1 MRKTAIQAALA
12 ATTVTA
18 FLAAGASAA
27 PTVTL
32 KAKAVPIS
40 GFPHTGNILGAG
52 AAVQAEFT
60 ISGTEYGGFPPPL
73 IGVNFYLPK
82 GAKIHSKGFR
92 ICSKAVLEQM
102 GPRRCPKGS
111 AAGPIGHAQGVVAFG
126 SERVREDVSIASFF
140 TPNGLL
146 FYTEGHSPVQLEF
159 ISAGRYVNLGG
170 AGGFG
175 PKLVTAVPLV
185 ETVPGAPD
193 ASVERINVKVGAAM
207 RSHGKTIY
215 YGTMPRKCP
224 KGGFPVKAEL
234 TFAGLGGL
242 PQQTVTARYKSPC
255 PRRH

>member
-1 MRKTAIQAALA
+1 MRKTAILAALA

-18 FLAAGASAA
+18 LLAPGALAA

-82 GAKIHSKGFR
+82 GAKIHSRGFKT
-92 ICSKAVLEQM
+92 CSKAVLEQM
-102 GPRRCPKGS
+102 GPGRCPKGS

-126 SERVREDVSIASFF
+126 SERVREEVSIGSFF

-159 ISAGRYVNLGG
+159 LSAGRYVNLGG

-175 PKLVTAVPLV
+175 PKLVTTVPL
-185 ETVPGAPD
+185 
-193 ASVERINVKVGAAM
+193 
-207 RSHGKTIY
+207 
-215 YGTMPRKCP
+215 
-224 KGGFPVKAEL
+224 
-234 TFAGLGGL
+234 
-242 PQQTVTARYKSPC
+242 
-255 PRRH
+255 

>member
-1 MRKTAIQAALA
+1 MRKATIVSAVALASATLGLTQAAP
-12 ATTVTA
+12 
-18 FLAAGASAA
+18 AA
-27 PTVTL
+27 PIVKL
-32 KAKAVPIS
+32 KAKAVPIA

-82 GAKIHSKGFR
+82 GAKIHSQGFKT
-92 ICSKAVLEQM
+92 CSKAVLEQM

-126 SERVREDVSIASFF
+126 SERVREEVSIASFF

-159 ISAGRYVNLGG
+159 LSAGRYVNLGG

-175 PKLVTAVPLV
+175 PKLITQVPLV

-193 ASVERINVKVGAAM
+193 ASVEKINVKVGAAR
-207 RSHGKTIY
+207 RSHGKAIY

-224 KGGFPVKAEL
+224 RGGFPVKAEL
-234 TFAGLGGL
+234 IFAGLGGL
-242 PQQTVTARYKSPC
+242 PQQTVTASYKAP
-255 PRRH
+255 